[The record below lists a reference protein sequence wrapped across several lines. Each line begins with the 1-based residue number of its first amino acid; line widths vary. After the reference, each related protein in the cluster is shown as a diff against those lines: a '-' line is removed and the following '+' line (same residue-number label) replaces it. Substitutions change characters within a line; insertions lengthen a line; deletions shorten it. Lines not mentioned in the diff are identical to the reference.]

1 MKTHS
6 LIAAVLLACTPGFT
20 RSAFAQDPNAAQPA
34 PAAAGTSSLATRV
47 FRVPPDFLS
56 RGKGVKIEVEAPAD
70 PFAAAPPPNA
80 GPGPAR
86 LVLESLGVSFADVGA
101 EATFDRGSCRLVVKN
116 TVERLDVVETLV
128 ASMGGGQSVR
138 EGLVHLEA
146 FSLPPVAA
154 RKALIAH
161 PKEAALYAW
170 LDAEMTKQ
178 DSGVRLER
186 DSVTRV
192 RGGQRSKTEGIDEY
206 AYPTEFDP
214 PQIPQTISLP
224 VGATGS
230 VLPGTEKVFAP
241 WPITSTTPTS
251 FEYRNTGWTVETEL
265 TFMEDGKSVDVNLAP
280 VNTRVAATVRW
291 GLPGEI
297 FQPVFETQRC
307 LTQVSMLIG
316 QPSLVS
322 TFSPP
327 VNTGVPGGNKDDRVW
342 LLFVTVTVPK

>member
-1 MKTHS
+1 MNTKS

-20 RSAFAQDPNAAQPA
+20 HSAFAQDPNAAPPV
-34 PAAAGTSSLATRV
+34 PAAAGTSALETRV
-47 FRVPPDFLS
+47 FKVPPDFLT
-56 RGKGVKIEVEAPAD
+56 RGKGGDEKVEAAAD
-70 PFAAAPPPNA
+70 PFAAAPAPKISPDE
-80 GPGPAR
+80 AR
-86 LVLESLGVSFADVGA
+86 QALESLGIQFLAEGSTASFDEKSG
-101 EATFDRGSCRLVVKN
+101 RLVVKN
-116 TVERLDVVETLV
+116 LADQLDTVEVLVSGLDPGL
-128 ASMGGGQSVR
+128 VR

-146 FSLPPVAA
+146 FSLPPLAA
-154 RKALIAH
+154 RKALIAQ

-170 LDAEMTKQ
+170 LDAEMAKK
-178 DSGVRLER
+178 DSIVRLER

-206 AYPTEFDP
+206 AFPTEFDP

-230 VLPGTEKVFAP
+230 VVPGTEKVFAP

-251 FEYRNTGWTVETEL
+251 FTFRSTGWTVETEV

-291 GLPGEI
+291 GLPGEV
-297 FQPVFETQRC
+297 FQPVFETQRS
-307 LTQVSMLIG
+307 LTQVSMRIG
-316 QPSLVS
+316 QPTLVS